1 MKENAYDRYIAESS
15 GWLHAGRSALVERL
29 LGFFVSR
36 QNPSPDILEIG
47 AGVGQNVPALQKFG
61 TVDVLEIDEKGLEVL
76 RGRQDV
82 RAVIAQGIPCPLA
95 RTYDIICAFD
105 VIEHLE
111 DDRAAL
117 EWIAGNLKPG
127 GLFLATVPAHQWF
140 FTQHDVALGHHRR
153 YTRKSF
159 RNLIPEDFE
168 LLADSHF
175 NTTLFPLAM
184 AARMAW
190 VVKNRFTRGADDNK
204 QPVPSQGMLSRL
216 LLSIFMWE
224 IRRTLPATSRSFG
237 LSYYACMRKK
247 P

>member
-1 MKENAYDRYIAESS
+1 MKENAYERYIAESS
-15 GWLHAGRSALVERL
+15 GWLHTGRSALVERL

-36 QNPSPDILEIG
+36 NLLSLDILEIG
-47 AGVGQNVPALQKFG
+47 AGVGQNVPTLRKFG
-61 TVDVLEIDEKGLEVL
+61 TVDVLEIDEKGLDAL
-76 RGRQDV
+76 RGRPDV
-82 RAVIAQGIPCPLA
+82 REVIAQGIPCTLA

-117 EWIAGNLKPG
+117 QWVAENLKPG

-140 FTQHDVALGHHRR
+140 FTQHDVALDHHRR
-153 YTRKSF
+153 YTRKTF
-159 RNLIPEDFE
+159 RNIIPQDFE

-175 NTTLFPLAM
+175 NTMLFPLAI
-184 AARMAW
+184 AARMVW
-190 VVKNRFTRGADDNK
+190 VMWNRFARAAPEYK

-216 LLSIFMWE
+216 LLSIFMRE
-224 IRRTLPATSRSFG
+224 IRSTSPATYRPFG
-237 LSYYACMRKK
+237 LSYYACMKKK